1 MSGLQKPANKGHDG
15 EGLLGRIST
24 EMVQLMK
31 QYFGKGPT
39 KAKSYFLDDFLI
51 VVMRGGT
58 TRAEQTMLEAHREDS
73 VREFRQQFENEM
85 TGRMTGLVEEL
96 TGRKVINYQ
105 SQVLFDPDISVELFF
120 FADVVDP
127 GLLHET
133 ARALTEPGSGA
144 GEAGV

>member
-1 MSGLQKPANKGHDG
+1 MSELQQPAHKGHDG

-58 TRAEQTMLEAHREDS
+58 TRAEQTMLDAHREDS

-85 TGRMTGLVEEL
+85 TGRMTGLIEEL

-133 ARALTEPGSGA
+133 ARALTEPHTGA
-144 GEAGV
+144 GEARE

>member
-1 MSGLQKPANKGHDG
+1 MSGLQQPADKGHDG

-85 TGRMTGLVEEL
+85 TGRMTGLIEEL

-105 SQVLFDPDISVELFF
+105 SQILFDPDISVELFF
-120 FADVVDP
+120 FDDLIEQD
-127 GLLHET
+127 LLKET

-144 GEAGV
+144 GEAGA

>member
-1 MSGLQKPANKGHDG
+1 MSGLQQPAHNGHDG

-85 TGRMTGLVEEL
+85 TGRMTGLIEEL

-105 SQVLFDPDISVELFF
+105 SQILFDPDISVELFF
-120 FADVVDP
+120 FDDLVEQD
-127 GLLHET
+127 LLRET
-133 ARALTEPGSGA
+133 ARALTEPHTGA
-144 GEAGV
+144 GEADA

>member
-1 MSGLQKPANKGHDG
+1 MSGLQKPANKGRDG

-133 ARALTEPGSGA
+133 ARALTEPGSSA

>member
-1 MSGLQKPANKGHDG
+1 MSGLQKPADKGHDG
-15 EGLLGRIST
+15 DGLLGRIST

-31 QYFGKGPT
+31 QYYGKGPT

-127 GLLHET
+127 DLLNET

-144 GEAGV
+144 GEAGA